1 MAEVM
6 SGELAIRVIF
16 LHTCLIQ
23 HILECDWEDRKV
35 DGVGLPV
42 VPWTVQWGVYVDAVF
57 IVELQSGLKREIE
70 CLLHCSWLQETP

>member
-1 MAEVM
+1 MGPGDKGDLQCVFPSERHFRSYSSMAEVM

-42 VPWTVQWGVYVDAVF
+42 VPWTVQ
-57 IVELQSGLKREIE
+57 
-70 CLLHCSWLQETP
+70 